1 MIRIA
6 KSKKKMVGAV
16 LISVIV
22 VSAGFGVAFAVNTG
36 KIKSMYNEQVDT
48 LKSEMEKNQVV
59 TYVALCDVA
68 AGSELKKSNVE
79 LQTVYLEGGDSSSL
93 ITEKDLGKIVNCDI
107 KGGQPVY
114 QSMMGSALAFSL
126 RETELACLTLSSNL
140 KKEDLID
147 VRIMYPN
154 GENYIVLSKVCLQN
168 LEKSSNDCYLW
179 LAEDQIMTV
188 SSAIVDTYLH
198 EGAIL
203 YTTRYIEDGQDETT
217 PNYIP
222 TKHCI
227 TAMANDENIVEK
239 AKAKLNASAREALET
254 RLKEQAEK
262 KNVNLKEILPGS
274 SASDDS
280 ADDSSGGTEED
291 VIEEESEE
299 EVEYGD

>member
-1 MIRIA
+1 
-6 KSKKKMVGAV
+6 
-16 LISVIV
+16 
-22 VSAGFGVAFAVNTG
+22 
-36 KIKSMYNEQVDT
+36 
-48 LKSEMEKNQVV
+48 
-59 TYVALCDVA
+59 
-68 AGSELKKSNVE
+68 
-79 LQTVYLEGGDSSSL
+79 
-93 ITEKDLGKIVNCDI
+93 
-107 KGGQPVY
+107 
-114 QSMMGSALAFSL
+114 
-126 RETELACLTLSSNL
+126 
-140 KKEDLID
+140 
-147 VRIMYPN
+147 MYPN

-168 LEKSSNDCYLW
+168 LEKFSNDCYLW

-254 RLKEQAEK
+254 RLKEQVEK

-280 ADDSSGGTEED
+280 ADDSSGGTGED